1 MDFSLFEKSMLSK
14 CRLKLIAVIFFLVG
28 AILIIRPSYYYI
40 NGYCVKYIL
49 NNVWCNYKKNNSKLI
64 EILNLKPIGRLII
77 EDINLNCIIIENI
90 NDRTLH
96 YGLGK
101 LSDGVKL
108 YQSNKNII
116 IAGHRD
122 SYFNKLKKINLGDE
136 IILEHIEGKSKYLVE
151 LIKIVNPNNVECLS
165 DYNFNKITLITC
177 YPFQYIGSAPLRYVV
192 QGKFI
197 VDT

>member
-1 MDFSLFEKSMLSK
+1 MLYLNKFRFVAVLLFV
-14 CRLKLIAVIFFLVG
+14 CG
-28 AILIIRPSYYYI
+28 TILIIKPSYYYLK
-40 NGYCVKYIL
+40 GYCGEYIL
-49 NNVWCNYKKNNSKLI
+49 NKIWYNYKQNDTKLL
-64 EILNLKPIGRLII
+64 EFLNLEPIGKLII
-77 EDINLNCIIIENI
+77 EDINLDCIILKNI
-90 NDRTLH
+90 NNRTLN

-101 LSDGVKL
+101 LSDGIKL

-136 IILEHIEGKSKYLVE
+136 IVLEHIEGKSKYLVE

>member
-1 MDFSLFEKSMLSK
+1 MLSK
-14 CRLKLIAVIFFLVG
+14 CRLKLIAIIFFLVG
-28 AILIIRPSYYYI
+28 AILIIKPSYYYMK
-40 NGYCVKYIL
+40 GYCVEYIL
-49 NNVWCNYKKNNSKLI
+49 NKIWCNYKQNNTKF
-64 EILNLKPIGRLII
+64 LNLEPIGKLII
-77 EDINLNCIIIENI
+77 EDINLDCMILKNI
-90 NDRTLH
+90 NDRTLN

-101 LSDGVKL
+101 LSDGIKL

-136 IILEHIEGKSKYLVE
+136 IILEHIEGKSKYIVE
-151 LIKIVNPNNVECLS
+151 SIKIVNPNNIECLS
-165 DYNFNKITLITC
+165 DYNLNKITLITC